1 MVGRLLLFL
10 IILFSPTQLGKH
22 FWGPFSQVGG
32 FRLDYLS
39 PTLYFTDALI
49 LLYTLINLPEIIKF
63 LKRHF
68 RPLLPLI
75 LFIFLNLLFSISPFA
90 SLFIWLRWLLYSFL
104 ILCLHLNHVKL
115 KTIIYPLTISVTFIV
130 LLEVIHLL
138 TQASL
143 GGVLYY
149 LGERSFNQ
157 STPQLAKMVINGRL
171 LLRPYATF
179 SHPNSL
185 AGFLLIS
192 LFILRLKSSSE
203 LAKIISFVGIVLSF
217 SKTAIV
223 TTVLYLLGFFKKNRL
238 LLVLTL
244 PLLIFLIK
252 PLIDSSESLSN
263 RFYLLSPTL
272 NIIWQYPLFG
282 VGLGGFFSALVN
294 VLPENQITPSLI
306 QPVHNIFLLFVA
318 ETGVL
323 GLLILGYYTI
333 KAKVLRHPRLIEL
346 ISLFLLTGGFD
357 HYWITLPQN
366 KLILF
371 LALFFVY
378 NRDQ

>member
-1 MVGRLLLFL
+1 V
-10 IILFSPTQLGKH
+10 
-22 FWGPFSQVGG
+22 
-32 FRLDYLS
+32 
-39 PTLYFTDALI
+39 
-49 LLYTLINLPEIIKF
+49 
-63 LKRHF
+63 
-68 RPLLPLI
+68 
-75 LFIFLNLLFSISPFA
+75 IS
-90 SLFIWLRWLLYSFL
+90 
-104 ILCLHLNHVKL
+104 
-115 KTIIYPLTISVTFIV
+115 
-130 LLEVIHLL
+130 
-138 TQASL
+138 
-143 GGVLYY
+143 
-149 LGERSFNQ
+149 
-157 STPQLAKMVINGRL
+157 GRL

-306 QPVHNIFLLFVA
+306 QPVHNID
-318 ETGVL
+318 
-323 GLLILGYYTI
+323 Y
-333 KAKVLRHPRLIEL
+333 
-346 ISLFLLTGGFD
+346 
-357 HYWITLPQN
+357 
-366 KLILF
+366 
-371 LALFFVY
+371 
-378 NRDQ
+378 